1 MPIGAK
7 VLTALLEIRDLVLF
21 RGERCLISG
30 LSHALNTGEAALVQG
45 PNGSGKTTLLRAV
58 AGLTEPE
65 EGSIR
70 WRSRSP
76 RSERQAFHA
85 DVAWFAHRTG
95 CKGDLTVD
103 ENLAIEAGLRG
114 LAMSELDAVLERT
127 GIDRARELPFRALSA
142 GQQRRVGLAR
152 LLLSAATL
160 WLLDEPFTNLDRA
173 GQSLVIELMTEHIAR
188 DGACMIASHQDI
200 ELYAGMPRIDLS

>member
-1 MPIGAK
+1 
-7 VLTALLEIRDLVLF
+7 LTVLLEIRELTLF

-30 LSHALNTGEAALVQG
+30 LSHALNIGQATLVQG

-58 AGLTEPE
+58 AGLLEAE

-70 WRSRSP
+70 WRTRDVRSA
-76 RSERQAFHA
+76 RQAYHS

-95 CKGDLTVD
+95 CKGDLSVD

-114 LAMSELDAVLERT
+114 LAMAELDPVLERT
-127 GIDRARELPFRALSA
+127 GVAPVRRLPFRALSA

-152 LLLSAATL
+152 LLLSSATL

-173 GQSLVIELMTEHIAR
+173 GQSLVVELMTEHLEK
-188 DGACMIASHQDI
+188 GGSCMIASHQDV
-200 ELYAGMPRIDLS
+200 ELYAGMPRIELQ